1 MKIDEPIL
9 TRMSAYLDFAAR
21 KQQVTTSN
29 LANSETPGYRAKDI
43 GFEQF
48 LAEAE
53 GSGPGQLKKSRP
65 EHLSGVPH
73 LIRTEAELAQVGDS
87 LGYDQNNVD
96 LEKEMVDLA
105 ENVMKFS
112 VMGRLMQ
119 LRLQLLKS
127 SIKEGRV

>member
-9 TRMSAYLDFAAR
+9 NRMSAYLDYAAK
-21 KQQVTTSN
+21 KQQVITSN
-29 LANSETPGYRAKDI
+29 LANSETPGYRSKDI
-43 GFEQF
+43 SFDHF

-53 GSGPGQLKKSRP
+53 GTGPERLKKSRP

-73 LIRTEAELAQVGDS
+73 LIRTEAELSRGGDS

-112 VMGRLMQ
+112 VMGRLVQ
-119 LRLQLLKS
+119 LKMQLLKS
-127 SIKEGRV
+127 SIREGR